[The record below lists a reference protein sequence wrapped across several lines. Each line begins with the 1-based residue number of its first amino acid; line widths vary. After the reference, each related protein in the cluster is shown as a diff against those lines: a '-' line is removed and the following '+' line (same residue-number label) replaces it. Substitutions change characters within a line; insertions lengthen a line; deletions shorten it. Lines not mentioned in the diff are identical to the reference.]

1 VRCGAPPDAIG
12 PDRYCEKCGLRQPD
26 PRDHQEIDLG
36 IAAGVTDRGR
46 HHHRNEDAMR
56 IAVLPGDSAVIVV
69 CDGVSTSVAPEVASR
84 AAADAAADS
93 LIDAGT
99 AGPERLSAAIVEAVA
114 AAQAAVVAVPW
125 TPDGT
130 LAAPSCTF
138 VSATTFEGSVT
149 VGWVG
154 DSRAY
159 WLGPT
164 GVRQL
169 TADDSWAGEQMAAGL
184 MTEAQAEADSRA
196 HAITRWLGSDAPE
209 GGPQVTTF
217 TPDHQG
223 RLVVCSDGLWNYLT
237 APEQLAQLIEAEP
250 ARASPLAAAQTLT
263 KFALDAGGHDNI
275 TVVVVDVAPPAPEGA
290 A

>member
-1 VRCGAPPDAIG
+1 
-12 PDRYCEKCGLRQPD
+12 
-26 PRDHQEIDLG
+26 
-36 IAAGVTDRGR
+36 
-46 HHHRNEDAMR
+46 
-56 IAVLPGDSAVIVV
+56 
-69 CDGVSTSVAPEVASR
+69 
-84 AAADAAADS
+84 
-93 LIDAGT
+93 
-99 AGPERLSAAIVEAVA
+99 
-114 AAQAAVVAVPW
+114 
-125 TPDGT
+125 
-130 LAAPSCTF
+130 
-138 VSATTFEGSVT
+138 VSATTFRGTVT

-184 MTEAQAEADSRA
+184 MTEQQAEADTRA

-209 GGPQVTTF
+209 GPPQVTTF
-217 TPDHQG
+217 TPGDPG

-237 APEQLAQLIEAEP
+237 TPEQMAQLIEAEP

-263 KFALDAGGHDNI
+263 QFALDAGGHDNI
-275 TVVVVDVAPPAPEGA
+275 TVVVVDLAPPPPEGA